1 MAKFKVLWI
10 QLIVFLV
17 GAIGYPCIELLY
29 RAGNTHWTMIILGG
43 LALLII
49 MNVNWVFNHLN
60 IIIRTT
66 IATLLVTTLEFV
78 AGMVIN
84 KWLQMKVWDYSNSLF
99 NIEGQICLKFSLYWY
114 ALCFAVIVV
123 VELICY
129 IVKRV
134 RKSRGGKVCKG

>member
-66 IATLLVTTLEFV
+66 IATLLVTILEFV

-123 VELICY
+123 AELICY

>member
-78 AGMVIN
+78 AGMIIN

-123 VELICY
+123 TELICY

-134 RKSRGGKVCKG
+134 RKSRGSKVCKG